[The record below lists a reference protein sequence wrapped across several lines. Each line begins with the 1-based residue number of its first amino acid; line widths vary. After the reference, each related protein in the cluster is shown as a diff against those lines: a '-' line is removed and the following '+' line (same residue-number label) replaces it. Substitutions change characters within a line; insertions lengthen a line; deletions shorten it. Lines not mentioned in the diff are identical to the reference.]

1 MGVDQLRADAR
12 PGQAH
17 AAAGPGG
24 VYAALAMASL
34 RSNVQRPAT
43 LVVRLVGS
51 ALVAICEA
59 FGVVLLVDRFGSIAG
74 WRAPQII
81 VLAALVFTGQGIA
94 NAVGNRLRPDDISL
108 VIRRGTFD
116 QVLTRPVSPLGF
128 VMTSYVEL
136 RFIGRSLAGAG
147 LLVWAGERA
156 NVDWTPAHV
165 GVAVLAVAC
174 CAVVEFS
181 LMVLGAAMTFYTVQG
196 SEAVT
201 MVLDG
206 GGYLVSFPMDVYGPA
221 MRALFTWVFPFALAV
236 YVPALTLLGRHGPPG
251 LGAGL
256 LWVSPLAAGWLAVAA
271 WLGWRRAIRHYVGA
285 GS

>member
-12 PGQAH
+12 PGQAR

-156 NVDWTPAHV
+156 NVDWTPTHV
-165 GVAVLAVAC
+165 GVALLAVVC

>member
-1 MGVDQLRADAR
+1 MGVDQLRADPR
-12 PGQAH
+12 PGQAS
-17 AAAGPGG
+17 AAAGPVG

-34 RSNVQRPAT
+34 RSNVQQPAT
-43 LVVRLVGS
+43 LAVRLVGS

-59 FGVVLLVDRFGSIAG
+59 FGVVLLVDRFGTIAG

-94 NAVGNRLRPDDISL
+94 NAVGNRLRPDDMSL

-136 RFIGRSLAGAG
+136 RFVGRSLAGAG
-147 LLVWAGERA
+147 LLVWAGDRA
-156 NVDWTPAHV
+156 NVQCTPAHV

-174 CAVVEFS
+174 CAVMEFS

>member
-1 MGVDQLRADAR
+1 MGVDQLRADAQ
-12 PGQAH
+12 PGRAR
-17 AAAGPGG
+17 AALAPRG

-51 ALVAICEA
+51 AMVALCEA
-59 FGVVLLVDRFGSIAG
+59 FGVVLLIDRFGSIAG

-81 VLAALVFTGQGIA
+81 VLAALVFTGQGLA
-94 NAVGNRLRPDDISL
+94 NAVGNRLRPDDMSL

-147 LLVWAGERA
+147 LLVWAAHRA
-156 NVDWTPAHV
+156 GVAWTPAHV
-165 GVAVLAVAC
+165 CVAGLAVAC
-174 CAVVEFS
+174 CAVVQFS

-201 MVLDG
+201 VVLDG
-206 GGYLVSFPMDVYGPA
+206 GGYLVSFPMDVYGSA
-221 MRALFTWVFPFALAV
+221 MRALFTWVFPFALVV

-256 LWVSPLAAGWLAVAA
+256 LWVSPLAAAWLSVAA

>member
-1 MGVDQLRADAR
+1 MGVDQLRADASPDR
-12 PGQAH
+12 ERADLAPR
-17 AAAGPGG
+17 G
-24 VYAALAMASL
+24 VYVALALASL

-59 FGVVLLVDRFGSIAG
+59 LGVVLLIDRFGSVAG

-81 VLAALVFTGQGIA
+81 VLASMVFAGQGIA
-94 NAVGNRLRPDDISL
+94 NAIGNRLRPEDMSL

-136 RFIGRSLAGAG
+136 RFIGRSLAGIG
-147 LLVWAGERA
+147 LLVWAGHHA
-156 NVDWTPAHV
+156 GIAWTPAHV
-165 GVAVLAVAC
+165 GVATLAVGC
-174 CAVVEFS
+174 CAVVQFS

-196 SEAVT
+196 SEAAT
-201 MVLDG
+201 LVLDG
-206 GGYLVSFPMDVYGPA
+206 GGYLVSFPMDVYDSA
-221 MRALFTWVFPFALAV
+221 MRTLFTWVFPFALAV
-236 YVPALTLLGRHGPPG
+236 YVPALALLGRQGPPG

-256 LWVSPLAAGWLAVAA
+256 IWVSPLAAAWLAVAA

>member
-12 PGQAH
+12 PGRART
-17 AAAGPGG
+17 ADRPGG

-34 RSNVQRPAT
+34 RSNVQQPAT
-43 LVVRLVGS
+43 LVARLVGS
-51 ALVAICEA
+51 ALVAVCEA
-59 FGVVLLVDRFGSIAG
+59 FGVVLLIDRFGSIAG

-94 NAVGNRLRPDDISL
+94 NAVGNRLRPEDMSL
-108 VIRRGTFD
+108 VIRRGSFD

-136 RFIGRSLAGAG
+136 RFIGRSLAGVG
-147 LLVWAGERA
+147 LLVWAADRA
-156 NVDWTPAHV
+156 SVEWTPAHV

-174 CAVVEFS
+174 CAVVQFS

-196 SEAVT
+196 SEAAT